1 MASAPRLS
9 TPIAILAGSVI
20 IAAAILIGLR
30 RAPEAPPPQPAAPSS
45 APAPPPPRAAKP
57 VVDREAVAKEVD
69 AALARVRKT
78 LADKCVPKGVTP
90 TSDAPLFKC
99 AFDFT
104 FDAEGRQSVRGIVVD
119 RATVR
124 PEMTPCVTEN
134 LPPLS
139 ITPPGQSVR
148 IEAPFVLP

>member
-1 MASAPRLS
+1 MASDSRLS

-30 RAPEAPPPQPAAPSS
+30 RAPEAPLPQPAAPSS
-45 APAPPPPRAAKP
+45 APAPPPAKP
-57 VVDREAVAKEVD
+57 QVDREAVAKEVD
-69 AALARVRKT
+69 AALSRVRKA

-99 AFDFT
+99 VFDFT
-104 FDAEGRQSVRGIVVD
+104 FDAEGRQIVRGILVD
-119 RATVR
+119 RATMR

-139 ITPPGQSVR
+139 ITPRGQSVR
-148 IEAPFVLP
+148 IEAPFALP